1 MIISIIKQKIQIEE
15 QLISCYNFCD
25 SLSNSQKNEFP
36 NFLQRIPNV
45 FTGET
50 PLIIEDYKVSQ
61 KNCYK
66 IMRLLGELK
75 SDYFDSKKYHYHK
88 SKLRPYERD
97 KDIFRFEEHYGEY
110 DSVIVRLNGDYAS
123 INELD
128 FNGEPELKPITKG
141 FEEDKCWKFILQ
153 NEKMGFLNIGC
164 SFAPLGGFGVH
175 YKIELIDRNKL
186 LITKI
191 GEWIS

>member
-1 MIISIIKQKIQIEE
+1 M
-15 QLISCYNFCD
+15 
-25 SLSNSQKNEFP
+25 
-36 NFLQRIPNV
+36 

-66 IMRLLGELK
+66 ILRLLGELK